1 MPDNFYAKFLLA
13 LQSAPAGVTVLLAHK
28 VKPQKKLPKLRGGRI
43 IPVTPNSFRPQKT
56 AKNRKKNKRQI
67 PTVWVKRL
75 LGIRKKRP
83 SKKQERLIRFFS
95 KGDAGQLPKSPYG
108 SFIILK
114 KIYGTGGGGFVR

>member
-1 MPDNFYAKFLLA
+1 MSKDLTERLSLA

-28 VKPQKKLPKLRGGRI
+28 VKAQKKSLKLRGGKI
-43 IPVTPNSFRPQKT
+43 NPVAPDSFRPLKSV
-56 AKNRKKNKRQI
+56 KNRKKNSRQI

-83 SKKQERLIRFFS
+83 TKKQERLIRFFS